1 MLRPFPTPS
10 GACFTWNRVHA
21 PPSRVVFDV
30 SRETPPVMT
39 EPTGMERVRRAARWA
54 GLVLDPRQL
63 DLLRQLADWLVMEA
77 IPAGGL
83 GSGEEPVVYSRHL
96 ADSLLFASAWR
107 CPLRPP
113 RTILDIGAGV
123 GLPGLPLAIAW
134 PSSEVTLLERSVRRA
149 DLARRAVRLLSLNN
163 VAVTTTQLREWRLPA
178 ELLVC
183 RAVAPPNRLRK
194 DLERLLSPT
203 GVAVIGGSHRSL
215 PVFPGFRTCHV
226 PANILGNPA
235 WLLIIGET

>member
-1 MLRPFPTPS
+1 
-10 GACFTWNRVHA
+10 
-21 PPSRVVFDV
+21 
-30 SRETPPVMT
+30 MT

-54 GLVLDPRQL
+54 GLALNPRQI

-83 GSGEEPVVYSRHL
+83 GSAEEPVVYSRHL

-107 CPLRPP
+107 CRLRPP
-113 RTILDIGAGV
+113 KTILDIGAGV

-134 PSSEVTLLERSVRRA
+134 PSSEVTLLERSARRA
-149 DLARRAVRLLSLNN
+149 DLARRAVRLLGLNN
-163 VAVTTTQLREWRLPA
+163 VAVATTQLREWRLPA

-183 RAVAPPNRLRK
+183 RAMAPPNSLRK
-194 DLERLLSPT
+194 DLERLLCPT
-203 GVAVIGGSHRSL
+203 GVAVIGGSHRSP
-215 PVFPGFRTCHV
+215 PVFPGFRTCQV

-235 WLLIIGET
+235 WLLIIGDT